1 MPKATLILLHGALGS
16 RDQFAA
22 LAPMLQDRYDLHALN
37 FEGHGGAALPDR
49 PFRIEHFVEN
59 VQSYIAEHA
68 IASAHFFGY
77 SMGGFVACAISKSQ
91 PQLVQSIAT
100 LGTKFYW
107 DAETATREVAL
118 LDPQTIKTK
127 VPKFAQALAQRH
139 GAQWETVLLRTQD
152 LLWSL
157 AERGGFAPQD
167 AATIQQRV
175 RVMLGDRDATVTL
188 AESHAIFQALPRG
201 EFEILPATPHPFEK
215 VSSARLA
222 QSLLDFFG

>member
-1 MPKATLILLHGALGS
+1 MSKVTLLLLHGALGS
-16 RDQFAA
+16 REQFAP
-22 LAPMLQDRYDLHALN
+22 LVPLLQDQYDLHALN
-37 FEGHGGAALPDR
+37 FEGHGSAVLPDR

-59 VQSYIAEHA
+59 VQTYMAEHA

-77 SMGGFVACAISKSQ
+77 SMGGFVACMLAKSQ

-100 LGTKFYW
+100 LGTKFHW

-118 LDPQTIKTK
+118 LDPQTIKVK
-127 VPKFAQALAQRH
+127 VPRFAQSLEERH
-139 GAQWETVLLRTQD
+139 GARWETIALQTQD

-188 AESHAIFQALPRG
+188 AESHAIYQALPHG
-201 EFEILPATPHPFEK
+201 EFEILPATPHPFER
-215 VSSARLA
+215 VSPKRLA
-222 QSLLDFFG
+222 QSLLEFFG